1 MNKKK
6 IDWHFAAG
14 ISVRLTALD
23 VMTNQPISPA
33 PSIYVQLNS
42 ISQAPITSPGVIP
55 NVTLGT
61 QVFALSFDN
70 TRVIGHIV
78 AYAKDISNDGI
89 MDVTLMLSPQMV
101 QRFPLL
107 QTFPFHTNVWS
118 NLELGMH
125 RVVTTWAIKNLFAGS
140 QPNADGFDVGRGWH
154 KLRPSWRAVQLHR

>member
-1 MNKKK
+1 MVMYATNLTWSILAFAVVAHIEKSWKQLSMFCMNKKK

-42 ISQAPITSPGVIP
+42 TSQAPLTSPGVIP

-107 QTFPFHTNVWS
+107 QTFPFHICRSKCLV
-118 NLELGMH
+118 
-125 RVVTTWAIKNLFAGS
+125 
-140 QPNADGFDVGRGWH
+140 
-154 KLRPSWRAVQLHR
+154 KLRTGHA